1 MLHLKKAPAKA
12 WPGENKEDAFLR
24 TGFQTGKK
32 ALVRFRDHQQSKCHL
47 AALIFEVTVPQCLDV
62 IAFANLLAESR
73 DNIKRLFGKFT
84 ERLEFLKF
92 SIYLVSLSL
101 YTKLVYKVLFK
112 RHLIF
117 VANINPMF
125 FYHYTALKLLY
136 TLLYNSWQS

>member
-24 TGFQTGKK
+24 TY
-32 ALVRFRDHQQSKCHL
+32 VHL
-47 AALIFEVTVPQCLDV
+47 AVLIFEVTVPQCLDV